1 MRRVVASVLLALV
14 VACAKKPTT
23 AIPTAPPGGVL
34 VAFRKHIVAAEVAAA
49 PAEWQRGLMARKHLG
64 ANAGMLFLFP
74 TPQRLGFWMKD
85 TLIPLQIAFLKRTH
99 DQTYR
104 IVRLIEMTPCHADPC
119 HIYDPGVSYDAALE
133 VNSRWF
139 GVHNVHVGSTG
150 QVGRAPT
157 PKS

>member
-1 MRRVVASVLLALV
+1 MVVFTPSGAQMRIEIADTPELRE
-14 VACAKKPTT
+14 K
-23 AIPTAPPGGVL
+23 
-34 VAFRKHIVAAEVAAA
+34 
-49 PAEWQRGLMARKHLG
+49 GLMGRASMSDDT
-64 ANAGMLFLFP
+64 GMLFVWP
-74 TPQRLGFWMKD
+74 EDTTSAFWMKD